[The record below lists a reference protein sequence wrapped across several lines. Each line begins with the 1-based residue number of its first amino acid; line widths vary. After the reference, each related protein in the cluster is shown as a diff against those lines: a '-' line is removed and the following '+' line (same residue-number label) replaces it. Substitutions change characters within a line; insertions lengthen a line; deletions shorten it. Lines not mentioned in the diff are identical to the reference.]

1 MTEKLELILAKPLSD
16 EEHEQF
22 IVKPESSSTTHQ
34 RRRTESETSRTGF
47 HIFCDLFDLF
57 YYEYTLSVLST
68 TTI

>member
-47 HIFCDLFDLF
+47 HNFDLIDLF
-57 YYEYTLSVLST
+57 YYEIVLIT
-68 TTI
+68 VVFN